1 MLIWKIHPQ
10 FIVQNEYILQMKGGV
25 VVVVYIYFTI

>member
-10 FIVQNEYILQMKGGV
+10 FIVQNEYILQMKGV

>member
-25 VVVVYIYFTI
+25 VVVYIYFTI